1 MATPA
6 KRALDFDQLEQ
17 KSRTDTISEAI
28 KEVDVT
34 PVDDTK
40 VNTTTNEKAVV
51 EETNKTKSPVN
62 KGSKTKIKP
71 INFANAAASK
81 APVSTI
87 SSSSSLSRRPA
98 TTPTR
103 SQSLTS
109 KISNGPIKTS
119 EVKKAV
125 LPTAAAAA
133 SKEAMTKST
142 SSSDSVSSSS
152 TAVRN
157 YPLFLWLDCFL
168 TIFFCYF
175 D

>member
-40 VNTTTNEKAVV
+40 VNANTTNEKGAVV

-81 APVSTI
+81 APASTI
-87 SSSSSLSRRPA
+87 TSSSRRPA

-157 YPLFLWLDCFL
+157 YPLFFVAGL
-168 TIFFCYF
+168 FFDSF
-175 D
+175 

>member
-40 VNTTTNEKAVV
+40 VNTNTTNEKAAAF

-81 APVSTI
+81 APASTI
-87 SSSSSLSRRPA
+87 TSSSRRPA

-157 YPLFLWLDCFL
+157 YLLFLWLDC
-168 TIFFCYF
+168 
-175 D
+175 

>member
-40 VNTTTNEKAVV
+40 VNANTTNEKGAVV

-81 APVSTI
+81 APASTI
-87 SSSSSLSRRPA
+87 TSSSRRPA

-157 YPLFLWLDCFL
+157 CP
-168 TIFFCYF
+168 FFVAGLLIDNF
-175 D
+175 

>member
-40 VNTTTNEKAVV
+40 VNTNTTNEKAVV
-51 EETNKTKSPVN
+51 EETSKTKSPVN
-62 KGSKTKIKP
+62 KGSKTKIMP

-81 APVSTI
+81 APASTI
-87 SSSSSLSRRPA
+87 TSSSRRPA

-168 TIFFCYF
+168 TIFKLF
-175 D
+175 

>member
-40 VNTTTNEKAVV
+40 VNATTNEKAAAV

-81 APVSTI
+81 GKAPASMIT
-87 SSSSSLSRRPA
+87 SSSRRPVI
-98 TTPTR
+98 TLTR
-103 SQSLTS
+103 LQSLTS

-157 YPLFLWLDCFL
+157 YLFFVCSWTVF
-168 TIFFCYF
+168 
-175 D
+175 

>member
-40 VNTTTNEKAVV
+40 VNATTNEKAAAV

-81 APVSTI
+81 APASTI
-87 SSSSSLSRRPA
+87 TSSSRRPA

-125 LPTAAAAA
+125 LPTTAAAAA

-157 YPLFLWLDCFL
+157 YLFFVCSWTVF
-168 TIFFCYF
+168 
-175 D
+175 

>member
-40 VNTTTNEKAVV
+40 VNATTNEKAAAV

-81 APVSTI
+81 APASTI
-87 SSSSSLSRRPA
+87 TSSSRRPA

-157 YPLFLWLDCFL
+157 YPFICGWTVF
-168 TIFFCYF
+168 
-175 D
+175 

>member
-40 VNTTTNEKAVV
+40 VNTNTTNEKAAAV

-81 APVSTI
+81 APASTI
-87 SSSSSLSRRPA
+87 TSSSRRPA

-157 YPLFLWLDCFL
+157 YLFFVCSWTVF
-168 TIFFCYF
+168 
-175 D
+175 

>member
-40 VNTTTNEKAVV
+40 VNTNTTNEKAAV

-152 TAVRN
+152 TAVRR
-157 YPLFLWLDCFL
+157 YPFFVAGLFSDNF
-168 TIFFCYF
+168 
-175 D
+175 

>member
-28 KEVDVT
+28 REVDVT

-40 VNTTTNEKAVV
+40 VNTTTNEKAAAV

-81 APVSTI
+81 APASTI

-157 YPLFLWLDCFL
+157 YPLFCSWNVV
-168 TIFFCYF
+168 
-175 D
+175 

>member
-40 VNTTTNEKAVV
+40 VNATTNEKAVV
-51 EETNKTKSPVN
+51 EGETNKTKSPVN

-81 APVSTI
+81 APASTI
-87 SSSSSLSRRPA
+87 TSSSRRPA

-109 KISNGPIKTS
+109 KISNGPQIAAIKS
-119 EVKKAV
+119 I
-125 LPTAAAAA
+125 
-133 SKEAMTKST
+133 
-142 SSSDSVSSSS
+142 
-152 TAVRN
+152 
-157 YPLFLWLDCFL
+157 FLL
-168 TIFFCYF
+168 
-175 D
+175 

>member
-40 VNTTTNEKAVV
+40 VNTNTTNENKAAV

-81 APVSTI
+81 APASTI
-87 SSSSSLSRRPA
+87 TSSSRRPA

-119 EVKKAV
+119 EVKKAA
-125 LPTAAAAA
+125 LPTVAAAA

-157 YPLFLWLDCFL
+157 YP
-168 TIFFCYF
+168 FFCGWTVF
-175 D
+175 

>member
-40 VNTTTNEKAVV
+40 VNTNTTNEKAAAV

-81 APVSTI
+81 APASTI
-87 SSSSSLSRRPA
+87 TSSSRRPA

-157 YPLFLWLDCFL
+157 YPLFFVARL
-168 TIFFCYF
+168 FFDNF
-175 D
+175 

>member
-40 VNTTTNEKAVV
+40 VNTTTNEKAAV

-81 APVSTI
+81 APASTI
-87 SSSSSLSRRPA
+87 TSSSRRPA

-157 YPLFLWLDCFL
+157 YPFFVAGLF
-168 TIFFCYF
+168 F
-175 D
+175 DNF

>member
-40 VNTTTNEKAVV
+40 VNTNTTNEKAAAV

-81 APVSTI
+81 APASTI
-87 SSSSSLSRRPA
+87 TSSSRRPA

-157 YPLFLWLDCFL
+157 YP
-168 TIFFCYF
+168 FFCWTVF
-175 D
+175 